1 MNIES
6 NVVIELLELERWL
19 INKND
24 RLFEF
29 PSTSIK
35 LECLL
40 VLLLH
45 THLNE
50 ISVNS
55 INKKHQSC
63 CCNRSEYDGGCIL
76 CHLHFIH
83 YRFFVSFLKCLYFM
97 RLLLFVLKNSWH
109 FVLVRH
115 LVRPKKAS
123 QEVLVRNL
131 VSNTFPDA
139 LYCNRPIIYNILQ
152 DRMYKTRPK

>member
-1 MNIES
+1 MDDRKKRKKKMNIES

-76 CHLHFIH
+76 RHLHFIH
-83 YRFFVSFLKCLYFM
+83 YRFFVSFLKCWIVYILWGVMIWY
-97 RLLLFVLKNSWH
+97 
-109 FVLVRH
+109 
-115 LVRPKKAS
+115 PC
-123 QEVLVRNL
+123 NL
-131 VSNTFPDA
+131 SFEKFEPWLTSTNDFGIA
-139 LYCNRPIIYNILQ
+139 IHYIL
-152 DRMYKTRPK
+152 